1 MIEVVEH
8 LDPAPLAKLGDVLFG
23 ELRPAHVLVTT
34 PNSEYNSVWYP
45 KLPPEKCPLRNN
57 DHRFEWTR
65 AEFRAWAEGLGTLH
79 GYDVRFEGAGGGPF
93 DAMKPAPGPVTQAAI
108 FERRADAPPPP
119 AAAAVSDLA
128 AAAAAWPASAWPPAL
143 ASLELAWSSVLEN
156 ACID

>member
-1 MIEVVEH
+1 M
-8 LDPAPLAKLGDVLFG
+8 LLGRCAPLRLIVSTPNKEYNVAF
-23 ELRPAHVLVTT
+23 LRP
-34 PNSEYNSVWYP
+34 
-45 KLPPEKCPLRNN
+45 PPGPQPPPPPVSKYGLRNS

-65 AEFRAWAEGLGTLH
+65 AEFKAWAEGLAALH

-93 DAMKPAPGPVTQAAI
+93 DAMQPAPGPVTQAAI